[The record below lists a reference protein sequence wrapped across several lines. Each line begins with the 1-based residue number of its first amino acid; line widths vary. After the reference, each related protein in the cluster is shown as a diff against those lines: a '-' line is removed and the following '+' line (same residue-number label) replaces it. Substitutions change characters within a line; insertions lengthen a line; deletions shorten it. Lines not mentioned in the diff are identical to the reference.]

1 MNTRHKTDILKIV
14 SEFQVEGVIDNIEKY
29 GSGHIHETYYLK
41 NKNPWMDDYILQQIN
56 HKVFTNIPGLMDN
69 IRHVTSHLYR
79 KVSEI
84 PGSVPGQE
92 VLTLVPA
99 NNGSDYYRGSDGSYW
114 RIFLFLKGTRSYNLV
129 ETTRQAY
136 EGGRAYGRFQLLLSD
151 LDAGQLYEILPDFH
165 NLEYRLSLLQDAVKS
180 DPMNRLQYG
189 QDLLRFV
196 HSRTDKMMTILNMGK
211 AGKLPVRITHNDTKF
226 NNVLLDKDDRAQC
239 VIDLDTVMPGY
250 VAYDFGDAVRTIV
263 NTAEEDEKDLEKI
276 NVNMYLFEGF
286 AKGFIREAAPGLTKN
301 EVDSLSHGCLL
312 LPFIM
317 GVRFLTD
324 YIAGD
329 IYYTIHFPDHNLQR
343 ARAQFRLTE
352 KLEKQFPAIQKI
364 IRQLTESTNRK

>member
-1 MNTRHKTDILKIV
+1 MNTRNKTDILKIV
-14 SEFQVEGVIDNIEKY
+14 SEFQVKGVIDKIEKY

-41 NKNPWMDDYILQQIN
+41 NKDPWQDDYILQEIN
-56 HKVFTNIPGLMDN
+56 HKIFTNIPRLMAN
-69 IRHVTSHLYR
+69 IRHVTSHLYK

-84 PGSVPGQE
+84 PGSDPKQE

-99 NNGSDYYRGSDGSYW
+99 NNGSDYYLHSDGSYW
-114 RIFLFLKGTRSYNLV
+114 RIFLFLKGTRSYDLV
-129 ETTRQAY
+129 ETTKQAY
-136 EGGRAYGRFQLLLSD
+136 EGGRAYGRFQSLLSD
-151 LDAGQLYEILPDFH
+151 LDASQLYEILPNFH
-165 NLEYRLSLLQDAVKS
+165 NLEYRLGLLQDAVKS
-180 DPMNRLQYG
+180 DSFNRLQEV

-196 HSRTDKMMTILNMGK
+196 YSREDKMMTILNRGK
-211 AGKLPVRITHNDTKF
+211 AGILPVKITHNDTKF

-263 NTAEEDEKDLEKI
+263 NTAKEDEKDLEKI

-286 AKGFIREAAPGLTKN
+286 AKGFMQEAVHRLTRN
-301 EVDSLSHGCLL
+301 EIDSLSHGCLL

-343 ARAQFRLTE
+343 ARAQFRLVE

-364 IRQLTESTNRK
+364 ILQLSEHDK